1 MSKKSLYFVT
11 IFAFLMCGFVVELGY
26 LSFYHTCVTSEINQK
41 KLFGKYISFPDL
53 ALSQTTPYIRN
64 RTLNVEFEK
73 YPFMQQFV
81 DTDLQ
86 SFAINIKSR

>member
-1 MSKKSLYFVT
+1 
-11 IFAFLMCGFVVELGY
+11 MCGFVVELGY
-26 LSFYHTCVTSEINQK
+26 LSFYHTHTASEMHQK
-41 KLFGKYISFPDL
+41 KLFGKYIAFPDL

-64 RTLNVEFEK
+64 RTLNVTFEK

-86 SFAINIKSR
+86 SFAINIKNK